1 MKVIK
6 GYLAPDLLIE
16 GNIHTTDS
24 ARIDCTCVGRVT
36 GNQEVD
42 FGESAKV
49 KGEVSAKVV
58 RMSGQMEGDLTVE
71 QRASLLGSSRIK
83 GNLITPP
90 GGFSMDLGSKF
101 EGNFQVADAGSAAR
115 KSIPPFTEGQ
125 PEAPSTDSKKERSK
139 SSK

>member
-101 EGNFQVADAGSAAR
+101 EGNFQVAEAGSAGR
-115 KSIPPFTEGQ
+115 KSLPSITEDQ
-125 PEAPSTDSKKERSK
+125 PAAPSMDSKKEHSK